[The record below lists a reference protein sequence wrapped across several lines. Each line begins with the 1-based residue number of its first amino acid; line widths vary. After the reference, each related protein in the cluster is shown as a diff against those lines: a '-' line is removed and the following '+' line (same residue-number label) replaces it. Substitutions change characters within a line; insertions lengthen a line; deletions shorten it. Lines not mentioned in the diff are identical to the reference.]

1 MPGATMS
8 VLRACLLLIWALPWT
23 FAHAELG
30 AGVDAAIDEIAK
42 HAVADGQ
49 TAGLV
54 VAVAEAGKPTFLRA
68 YGQAN
73 IEWQAPVTTDTVFRI
88 GSITKQF
95 TAAAMLLLEEDRK
108 LSLDDKLAKYLPD
121 FPRAE
126 QVSLRQLLN
135 HTSGIHSYPGRS
147 EATIVVT
154 GISVADMVKHI
165 GTLGY
170 DFDPGTAW
178 AYSNSNYFLAG
189 AVIEKVSA
197 RTFREFVQERLFD
210 RLGLKNTAVDM
221 NEEVVA
227 RRAAGYERDRK
238 RPGYFLNAA
247 YSQMSVPYAAGGV
260 RSTAADLIR
269 WTTALHS
276 GQVLSAASYKAMTTP
291 AEVQGAAPAHY
302 GLGLHLD
309 ELEGQMVIGHGGGI
323 DGFESRLYYLTDRK
337 LTVVILANTQGGAGN
352 LAAAVAGVL
361 RPAAALPV
369 TGQR

>member
-1 MPGATMS
+1 MSAVTMS
-8 VLRACLLLIWALPWT
+8 VLRNCLLLVWMLPWT
-23 FAHAELG
+23 LAHAELG
-30 AGVDAAIDEIAK
+30 AGVDAAVDEIARK
-42 HAVADGQ
+42 AVAEGQ

-54 VAVAEAGKPTFLRA
+54 VAVAEDGKPMFLRA

-73 IEWQAPVTTDTVFRI
+73 IEWRQPVTTDTVFRV

-95 TAAAMLLLEEDRK
+95 TAAAMLLLAEEQK
-108 LSLDDKLAKYLPD
+108 LSLDDKLKKYLPD

-126 QVSLRQLLN
+126 QVTLRQLLN
-135 HTSGIHSYPGRS
+135 HTSGVHSYPGRS

-170 DFDPGTAW
+170 DFDPGTQW

-189 AVIEKVSA
+189 AVIEKVTG
-197 RTFREFVQERLFD
+197 RTFREFAKERLFD
-210 RLGLKNTAVDM
+210 RLGLKNTAVDS

-227 RRAAGYERDRK
+227 RRATGYERDKK
-238 RPGYFLNAA
+238 RPGHFVNAPF
-247 YSQMSVPYAAGGV
+247 SQMSVPFAAGGL

-269 WTTALHS
+269 WTTALHT
-276 GQVLSAASYKAMTTP
+276 GQVMSAASYKAMTTL
-291 AEVQGAAPAHY
+291 AEVPGKEPGRY

-309 ELEGQMVIGHGGGI
+309 ELDGHLVIGHGGGI
-323 DGFESRLYYLTDRK
+323 DGFESRLYYLVDRK

-361 RPAAALPV
+361 SPA
-369 TGQR
+369 